1 MEGIDVW
8 RARIGTFAGG
18 RRKKYRVTINSL
30 TIGGKHSLGTNFA
43 VILLIV
49 LTLCGDIETNPG
61 PQFTADQQSCGSGIS
76 DDQGGIL
83 MMQNVS
89 ESMMAITM
97 QDIMMEIK
105 KMRNDLHIYQ
115 REVNN
120 WRENIDT
127 QIHVLQKENTRLSKE
142 VQLLRD
148 RTDNCESFQRRKNV
162 VIHGMQEN
170 EGADPAQQFK
180 NFLTE
185 GLSMADITVSAR
197 WLKGNR
203 DNRPL
208 LVEFN
213 SVDEK
218 RAVLNAMK
226 LKLTKDSKIRVKNDL
241 PPSWRAA
248 RQKLA
253 PFYKDAVEKGSDV
266 RVEKDYLIVDNM
278 RFTYNDTTKSLDHVA
293 DYRR

>member
-18 RRKKYRVTINSL
+18 HHKKYKETINSL
-30 TIGGKHSLGTNFA
+30 TIHGKHRLGTNFA

-61 PQFTADQQSCGSGIS
+61 PELD
-76 DDQGGIL
+76 
-83 MMQNVS
+83 
-89 ESMMAITM
+89 
-97 QDIMMEIK
+97 DIMMEIK

-115 REVNN
+115 REVNH

-127 QIHVLQKENTRLSKE
+127 QIHLLQKENTRLSKE
-142 VQLLRD
+142 VQLLRE

-162 VIHGMQEN
+162 VIHGMQEK
-170 EGADPAQQFK
+170 EGTDPAQQFK
-180 NFLTE
+180 KL
-185 GLSMADITVSAR
+185 LSEELNMADIAVSAR
-197 WLKGNR
+197 WLKGKTR
-203 DNRPL
+203 DSRPL

-213 SVDEK
+213 SVDDK
-218 RAVLNAMK
+218 RTVLNAMK
-226 LKLTKDSKIRVKNDL
+226 LKMPKDSKVRVKNDI

-253 PFYKDAVEKGSDV
+253 PFYKEAVEKGSDV
-266 RVEKDYLIVDNM
+266 RVEKDYLIVDNI
-278 RFTYNDTTKSLDHVA
+278 RFTYNDTSKSLDHVA